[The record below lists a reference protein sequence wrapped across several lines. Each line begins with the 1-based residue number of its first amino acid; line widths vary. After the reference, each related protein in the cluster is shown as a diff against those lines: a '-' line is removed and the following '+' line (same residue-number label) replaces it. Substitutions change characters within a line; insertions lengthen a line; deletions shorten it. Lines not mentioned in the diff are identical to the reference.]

1 MGAAVTIE
9 LSKPADASDIAS
21 TNSLEYATN
30 EIVRLRSDLGYL
42 AQRYGMQVMP
52 DNADDLIT
60 GEDERKDFE
69 RVIAEIVHI
78 RACLRLNTQSSKRR
92 TRVNLA
98 DDIAHLPK
106 EECKETH
113 GEGKYDSDSS
123 SDSSDDEDR

>member
-9 LSKPADASDIAS
+9 LSKPADGSDIAA
-21 TNSLEYATN
+21 TQSLEFATK

-52 DNADDLIT
+52 DNADDLIQ
-60 GEDERKDFE
+60 GNDEQEDFK

-92 TRVNLA
+92 TRVIAQEDLA
-98 DDIAHLPK
+98 PLQ
-106 EECKETH
+106 EECKDTRVDS
-113 GEGKYDSDSS
+113 KYDSDSS
-123 SDSSDDEDR
+123 SSSDEDNSR